1 MNERRYREA
10 ERKLWESVGATPD
23 EVRIPLACTG
33 TRIRVQVVG
42 EGPPV
47 VLLHGGPN
55 AGSTW
60 APLVPY
66 LPGFRLH
73 IIDRPGTGLSEDF
86 VIPYARLLETA
97 DRFVGDVLDGL
108 ELDRAH
114 VIGSSFGGLL
124 ALRSAAAAP
133 ERFDRMVQM
142 ACPALADG
150 MKTPDFMK
158 PMRFRFVRWLAPK
171 LPPSRKVNDDIM
183 RQIGHGPS
191 LQAGTL
197 DSFSEWYLDLAR
209 YTNTMK
215 NDMAMIGQVM
225 AQTVP
230 SSTGA
235 LPDAT
240 LSAISTPTHFI
251 WGADDGFGG
260 EELARR
266 LVGTMPNASLEM
278 LERSGHLPWLDFPE
292 RVGARTVE
300 FLRPARP

>member
-1 MNERRYREA
+1 
-10 ERKLWESVGATPD
+10 
-23 EVRIPLACTG
+23 
-33 TRIRVQVVG
+33 
-42 EGPPV
+42 
-47 VLLHGGPN
+47 
-55 AGSTW
+55 
-60 APLVPY
+60 
-66 LPGFRLH
+66 
-73 IIDRPGTGLSEDF
+73 
-86 VIPYARLLETA
+86 
-97 DRFVGDVLDGL
+97 
-108 ELDRAH
+108 
-114 VIGSSFGGLL
+114 
-124 ALRSAAAAP
+124 
-133 ERFDRMVQM
+133 MVQM
-142 ACPALADG
+142 ACPALVDG

-191 LQAGTL
+191 LEAGTL
-197 DSFSEWYLDLAR
+197 DSFSKWYLDLAR

-230 SSTGA
+230 SSAGA

-240 LSAISTPTHFI
+240 LGSISTPTHFI

-292 RVGARTVE
+292 RVGTRTVE